1 MKIQLSK
8 KETVI
13 LTLVI
18 LLSFAVISFFYF
30 MLIKPEQETL
40 RGVETKLVSEEA
52 LLAGVEAKIENKQ
65 KVDSEGT
72 LQLQKKL
79 PVDPLVEQF
88 LLDLEKAET
97 ISGSFI
103 TSMDFGDENVET
115 ASTVVDDYIEE
126 AQGNENKEEEV
137 ESDDDEAKTEEIPEG
152 VKSLSV
158 LLTVEAPTYFELEAF
173 LSALE
178 QSNRITMVD
187 ELNFS
192 GNKEVITTEDVPDK
206 LTYTVRVT
214 TFYYPKLEELKE
226 QLPSLDV
233 PDPSEK
239 MNPLVPVV
247 PKTFFNS
254 TKNKPSTESTTNNS
268 ETARST
274 YTKHTVQSGET
285 LYSISQKYY
294 EDRSGEDQIR
304 EANELTSDTL
314 YAGQV
319 LKIPDREEK

>member
-1 MKIQLSK
+1 MRLQLSK
-8 KETVI
+8 NETVI
-13 LTLVI
+13 LSLVI
-18 LLSFAVISFFYF
+18 LLSFAVISFFYIF
-30 MLIKPEQETL
+30 LIKPEKETL
-40 RGVETKLVSEEA
+40 QGIEKKLVSEEA
-52 LLAGVEAKIENKQ
+52 LLAGVEARIENKQ

-79 PVDPLVEQF
+79 PVDPLVELF

-126 AQGNENKEEEV
+126 AQENENTDEEV
-137 ESDDDEAKTEEIPEG
+137 ESDDEAKTEEIPEG
-152 VKSLSV
+152 VKSVSV

-173 LSALE
+173 LSAIE
-178 QSNRITMVD
+178 QSKRITKVD

-192 GNKEVITTEDVPDK
+192 GNKEVITTEDTPDK
-206 LTYTVRVT
+206 LTYTIRIT

-247 PKTFFNS
+247 PKTS
-254 TKNKPSTESTTNNS
+254 IHSSKDTTSTEDAANNS
-268 ETARST
+268 DRVSDSF
-274 YTKHTVQSGET
+274 TKHTVQSGEN

-294 EDRSGEDQIR
+294 EDRSGEELIK

-314 YAGQV
+314 YTGQV
-319 LKIPDREEK
+319 LKIPNREEK

>member
-1 MKIQLSK
+1 MRLHLSK
-8 KETVI
+8 KETII
-13 LTLVI
+13 LSLVLI
-18 LLSFAVISFFYF
+18 LSFAMISFIYF
-30 MLIKPEQETL
+30 MLIKPKQETL
-40 RGVETKLVSEEA
+40 HDVEKKLISEEA
-52 LLAGVEAKIENKQ
+52 LLAGAEARIENKQ

-97 ISGSFI
+97 ISESFI
-103 TSMDFGDENVET
+103 TSMDFGVETVET
-115 ASTVVDDYIEE
+115 ASTVVEEYIEE
-126 AQGNENKEEEV
+126 AQGNENTEEV
-137 ESDDDEAKTEEIPEG
+137 ESNDEARTGVIPDGIES
-152 VKSLSV
+152 VSV

-173 LSALE
+173 LSAIE
-178 QSNRITMVD
+178 QSSRITKVD

-192 GNKEVITTEDVPDK
+192 GNKEVITTDDVPDK

-233 PDPSEK
+233 PDPSAK

-247 PKTFFNS
+247 PKTSFNS
-254 TKNKPSTESTTNNS
+254 SRDTTSTEDAVNHIERVSDS
-268 ETARST
+268 FKE
-274 YTKHTVQSGET
+274 HTVQSGET

-294 EDRSGEDQIR
+294 EDRSGEELIK
-304 EANELTSDTL
+304 EANELITDTL
-314 YAGQV
+314 YAGQI